1 MSAAPVLE
9 TPAPG
14 MGGLWRRLA
23 LAIGPGLVV
32 MLADTDA
39 GSVITASQTGAQWGY
54 RLVLP
59 QLLAIPLLYAAQEIT
74 IRLGAGSGA
83 GLAELIARRYGRP
96 AALAALA
103 LLLASCF
110 GALVTQ
116 LGAVGGLAQSLGLP
130 AAGAVVA
137 TVAFLIGVVTLGVYA
152 SVERVAIL
160 AGLFEIA
167 FLAVAW
173 RSHPDVGA
181 MGRAVFDAPL
191 RDSGFLYLL
200 AANIG
205 TTFMP
210 WAAFYQ
216 QSAMVDK
223 GLDARHIGGARLET
237 LLGAALCQI
246 VTAAII
252 VAGAATAAREG
263 DAGFATVGDIS
274 RSFAAALGPS
284 TGNLL
289 FAAGLLGSALV
300 AAIVVSLAIAW
311 AVGEVFGLKHSL
323 EHHPREAPV
332 FYAAFVALLVGA
344 GAFVASG
351 VDPVRISIG
360 AGVVNALLLP
370 LVFALLLALART
382 ELTGELRLGRGH
394 FWGLAA
400 MFAAVSGL
408 ALYSGLVG
416 AAS

>member
-1 MSAAPVLE
+1 MSAAPTLGA
-9 TPAPG
+9 PAPG
-14 MGGLWRRLA
+14 LGGLWRRLA

-39 GSVITASQTGAQWGY
+39 GSVITASQSGAQWGY

-74 IRLGAGSGA
+74 IRLGAGSGM

-116 LGAVGGLAQSLGLP
+116 LGALGGLAQSLGLP
-130 AAGAVVA
+130 AGAAVFA
-137 TVAFLIGVVTLGVYA
+137 AVAFLVGVVSLGAYA

-167 FLAVAW
+167 FFAVAW
-173 RSHPDVGA
+173 RSQPDIGA
-181 MGRAVFDAPL
+181 LRREVFQAPL
-191 RDSGFLYLL
+191 ADSGFLYLL

-246 VTAAII
+246 VTAAIV
-252 VAGAATAAREG
+252 VAGAAAAAREG
-263 DAGFATVGDIS
+263 HAGFATVGDIS
-274 RSFAAALGPS
+274 RSFALALGPIA
-284 TGNLL
+284 GRGL
-289 FAAGLLGSALV
+289 FAVGLLGSALV

-323 EHHPREAPV
+323 EHRPREAPA

-351 VDPVRISIG
+351 VDPVRLSIG

-370 LVFALLLALART
+370 LVFGVLLTLARS
-382 ELTGELRLGRGH
+382 ELTGSLRLKRSY
-394 FWGLAA
+394 FWGLALL
-400 MFAAVSGL
+400 FAAISGL

>member
-1 MSAAPVLE
+1 MSAAPVIE

-14 MGGLWRRLA
+14 LGGLWRRLA
-23 LAIGPGLVV
+23 LAMGPGLVV

-39 GSVITASQTGAQWGY
+39 GSVITASQSGAQWGY

-59 QLLAIPLLYAAQEIT
+59 QLLAIPLLFAAQEIT
-74 IRLGAGSGA
+74 IRLGAGSGV

-116 LGAVGGLAQSLGLP
+116 LGAIGGLAESLGLP
-130 AAGAVVA
+130 AAGAVLA
-137 TVAFLIGVVTLGVYA
+137 AVAFLVGVVTLGVYA

-173 RSHPDVGA
+173 RSHPDLGA
-181 MGRAVFDAPL
+181 VRREIFQAPL
-191 RDSGFLYLL
+191 GDSGFLYLL

-205 TTFMP
+205 ATFMP

-237 LLGAALCQI
+237 LIGAALCLI
-246 VTAAII
+246 DPAAIV
-252 VAGAATAAREG
+252 VAGAATAARDG
-263 DAGFATVGDIS
+263 SAGFATVGDIS
-274 RSFAAALGPS
+274 RSFAVTLGPT
-284 TGNLL
+284 TGRWL

-323 EHHPREAPV
+323 EHQPREAPV
-332 FYAAFVALLVGA
+332 FYAAFVALLVSA

-351 VDPVRISIG
+351 VDPVRLSIG
-360 AGVVNALLLP
+360 VGVVNALMLP

-382 ELTGELRLGRGH
+382 ELKGEWKLRRGY

-400 MFAAVSGL
+400 LFAAVSGL